1 MAPRPGN
8 RQRGTLS
15 RQALVSQTESEVIET
30 GFVRL
35 GFGQV
40 TLSIPVAGTS
50 EGCRVKGF
58 GGSIGAFDLPGVLV
72 RPNQVE
78 FATDDALLIV
88 WIDNSGGLR
97 TTSNGKISPRPLSF
111 L

>member
-15 RQALVSQTESEVIET
+15 RQALVAQTDSEVIET
-30 GFVRL
+30 GFARL

-40 TLSIPVAGTS
+40 TLSIPVAGS
-50 EGCRVKGF
+50 DAGCLVTGF
-58 GGSIGAFDLPGVLV
+58 GGGVGAFTLAGVLV
-72 RPNQVE
+72 APNRIE
-78 FATDDALLIV
+78 FATDDALVIV
-88 WIDNSGGLR
+88 WVSNSGGLR
-97 TTSNGKISPRPLSF
+97 TGSNGKISPRPLSF